1 MTDIGPYSNYRLTVR
16 LELANTP
23 GMFAKVAAVLA
34 EEGANLGAVDIVS
47 ATADRMVPDVTFDVQ
62 NEAHGEQVL
71 ARIRALP
78 DVKVLSASRPDFR
91 SASRRKDSCA
101 KPEVPHHDKKP
112 AVDGL
117 YAEVRPG
124 FTSDRE
130 RQNQSLCL
138 YQQGQHGRRGHR
150 RDPLCW
156 ALAISAR
163 KPRYP

>member
-78 DVKVLSASRPDFR
+78 DVKVLSASDRIFVLHLGGKIHVQNKFPITTR
-91 SASRRKDSCA
+91 NLLSMVYTPGVGR
-101 KPEVPHHDKKP
+101 VPWSP
-112 AVDGL
+112 
-117 YAEVRPG
+117 
-124 FTSDRE
+124 T
-130 RQNQSLCL
+130 
-138 YQQGQHGRRGHR
+138 
-150 RDPLCW
+150 DPLCW
-156 ALAISAR
+156 ALAILAR